1 MLNFTNKI
9 DKQYN
14 NLLNNPTSENIQQLK
29 NIIIDNNLIEYAF
42 DYLNVIGYDD
52 DIINYL
58 LKKIKFENSI
68 LNRLIN
74 FLGIELL
81 VQKILCFNDFS
92 SLIGCLDWEKIE
104 QNTQL
109 INMLEEYII
118 NSNNVARMYLLATEV
133 TNSNKEKI
141 ADAIIKTN
149 NSMYIRKMA
158 ETFPDLV
165 QKLAEGILATEDVS
179 EIIKFMI
186 SIKGCPLGYM
196 LKRLRIDK
204 QGKIILVSE
213 LLKND
218 VIKYHFY
225 ADAIIN
231 EKNVEAQDET
241 YMQYCKSN
249 DKSLKDILTQD
260 LQLKNHAKIL
270 KKVYK

>member
-14 NLLNNPTSENIQQLK
+14 NLLNNPTPENVQQLK
-29 NIIIDNNLIEYAF
+29 KIIIENNLIDNAF

-52 DIINYL
+52 DIVNYL
-58 LKKIKFENSI
+58 LKKTIYEEFVLE
-68 LNRLIN
+68 RLIAY
-74 FLGIELL
+74 LGVELL
-81 VQKILCFNDFS
+81 AQKIVGLNDFS
-92 SLIGCLDWEKIE
+92 SIFSYLDLQETKETTMLIKV
-104 QNTQL
+104 
-109 INMLEEYII
+109 LEEHII
-118 NSNNVARMYLLATEV
+118 NDNNVAKMYTFATAV
-133 TNSNKEKI
+133 TISDKEKI

-158 ETFPDLV
+158 EIFPDLV
-165 QKLAEGILATEDVS
+165 QKLAQGILETEDVS

-186 SIKGCPLGYM
+186 LIKGCPVGYM

-218 VIKYHFY
+218 VVKYHFY
-225 ADAIIN
+225 TDAIIN
-231 EKNVEAQDET
+231 GKNVEAQDET